1 MLACYDTC
9 PLWSSSLNVSSRFPP
24 LPSSQRQRL
33 IHSSRSQLDGEAG
46 PGSDGNNLKSV
57 GSCGLENG
65 GRGAGIGDQE
75 MGDKS
80 GVGVCQQEEDGDE
93 DGIFSP
99 VRIPSEGNPTLTG
112 QKKTK

>member
-1 MLACYDTC
+1 M
-9 PLWSSSLNVSSRFPP
+9 FPP
-24 LPSSQRQRL
+24 GSPPPSSQRQRL
-33 IHSSRSQLDGEAG
+33 IHSSRNQLDGEDD
-46 PGSDGNNLKSV
+46 PGSASNNLKSV

-80 GVGVCQQEEDGDE
+80 GDGVCQQEEDDDE

-112 QKKTK
+112 KKKIK

>member
-1 MLACYDTC
+1 M
-9 PLWSSSLNVSSRFPP
+9 FPP
-24 LPSSQRQRL
+24 GSPPPTSQRQRL
-33 IHSSRSQLDGEAG
+33 IHTSRNQLDGEAG
-46 PGSDGNNLKSV
+46 PGSASNNLKIV

-65 GRGAGIGDQE
+65 GRAAGIGDQE

-80 GVGVCQQEEDGDE
+80 VDGVCQQEEDDNE

-112 QKKTK
+112 